1 MNHDI
6 FTISTFNF
14 VTKFDYLLYHNNQ
27 TLNNS
32 ENSLTSP
39 QATIRVEE
47 SPKELKV
54 TREIGISVTL
64 KMVSTEVPFAKV
76 SEEILAKLCICI
88 DTGMIRVSVIAMASR
103 RHASELFLLQTSEPR
118 PARSNVP
125 SAPLAFLLP
134 GFCLSCPLGSSD
146 NFQPLVPGDRA
157 VGTRCSTFLD
167 ERHYRG
173 VRLRERW
180 IGECKVRFGSLAR

>member
-1 MNHDI
+1 MIFHFLDKKIENNKNNSECKGLNSFTKINHDI

-118 PARSNVP
+118 PKEA
-125 SAPLAFLLP
+125 
-134 GFCLSCPLGSSD
+134 
-146 NFQPLVPGDRA
+146 
-157 VGTRCSTFLD
+157 TFHR
-167 ERHYRG
+167 RH
-173 VRLRERW
+173 
-180 IGECKVRFGSLAR
+180 